1 MSEKTSALVADKE
14 HVRLLDG
21 TLIATVWE
29 EYPSKDRLPGE
40 SWLQMMDR
48 TALAREASK
57 QKTIARA
64 RLLSAAPD
72 LLEALKELIACCDE
86 LESWTPPMGSACETA
101 RAAIAKATAA

>member
-1 MSEKTSALVADKE
+1 MSEKQAHTPGPWIWADGYRGLYGAGKENQVLDYAHYEGMWLGHVDEQVAN
-14 HVRLLDG
+14 
-21 TLIATVWE
+21 
-29 EYPSKDRLPGE
+29 
-40 SWLQMMDR
+40 
-48 TALAREASK
+48 
-57 QKTIARA
+57 A